1 MRAVRCGSYSSA
13 FFCWI
18 TNWVK
23 VSPMLIKVEDVQA
36 LVNSG
41 RTTSW
46 FVYCAHNEPRKAMV
60 RIVSAEGTL
69 RERRF
74 AACVVSWKRRPDL
87 GRVPTM
93 QRHVRFREPAEASV
107 L

>member
-1 MRAVRCGSYSSA
+1 MRAVRCGSYSSG

-36 LVNSG
+36 LVNRG

-46 FVYCAHNEPRKAMV
+46 LVYCAHTEARKAMT
-60 RIVSAEGTL
+60 RIVWREGSGRRTRGAPL
-69 RERRF
+69 RLCRF
-74 AACVVSWKRRPDL
+74 V
-87 GRVPTM
+87 
-93 QRHVRFREPAEASV
+93 EASS
-107 L
+107 